1 VRLNRAKALCGGDV
15 TVGEVAATGV
25 FYRKGSGTTLSVR
38 TTKSRTARIL
48 AAGVVAWLAV
58 CFVAAS
64 AGASTVVATLATRA
78 TQGATAKSI
87 TVSGAVHNAG
97 GEPIAGADVYLAD
110 EKNTTRAHAVS
121 ADDGSFKL
129 SVERGGKYTVRAEK
143 HGWGGD
149 QSDPIELPRDA
160 NKRIELV
167 MENSRNEGANAGAGT
182 TATNTN
188 AGKNAAA
195 ANGVDKADGIEF
207 SDEPNFTVAGIT
219 DRSNLGL
226 HGSDT
231 TARTSDALARETL
244 GLKSEDAE
252 KRANADAA
260 AMKKYQLAIAA
271 ESKGDFAAARDLTQ
285 KILAGGD
292 DAEGHHLLGDIDERA
307 NDPLGAVREYERA
320 ARMYASEQNYFD
332 WGAEL
337 LLHKAEQPAAEVFGK
352 GVSLHPQ
359 SARMLAGL
367 GAAQYAV
374 RSYED
379 AARSLC
385 KAADLQPGDAAAYL
399 FLGQMEKT
407 VAGPLACAE
416 EKLAEFAREQPAN
429 AVANYYYAISL
440 MKRGKQERGSGDLRA
455 AQTLLEKAVTLK
467 PDFGEAF
474 VQLGVLEAERGDSVS
489 AIRNYQ
495 KAVAVNPK
503 LSDAHYRLSLAL
515 KRSGDEAGAKR
526 ELAAYQEAQKN
537 ESAEAELQ
545 GRALKQ
551 FMVVLKNS
559 AGTK

>member
-1 VRLNRAKALCGGDV
+1 LGVRAGQSKFGAVR
-15 TVGEVAATGV
+15 V
-25 FYRKGSGTTLSVR
+25 FAG
-38 TTKSRTARIL
+38 
-48 AAGVVAWLAV
+48 GVVALLVV
-58 CFVAAS
+58 CSLGVFA
-64 AGASTVVATLATRA
+64 
-78 TQGATAKSI
+78 ATAKIATTTWTAQDASAKSVS
-87 TVSGAVHNAG
+87 VSGVVHNAG
-97 GEPIAGADVYLAD
+97 GEPIAGANVYLD
-110 EKNTTRAHAVS
+110 DVKKVTVTRAVTG
-121 ADDGSFKL
+121 DGGEFKL
-129 SVERGGKYTVRAEK
+129 TAERGGTYTVRCEK
-143 HGWGGD
+143 AGWTGD

-160 NKRIELV
+160 NKRVELV
-167 MENSRNEGANAGAGT
+167 MENSRNQGAASASGTGTAASSAAGSNAGQ
-182 TATNTN
+182 TAT
-188 AGKNAAA
+188 A
-195 ANGVDKADGIEF
+195 ANGANGIEF

-231 TARTSDALARETL
+231 TARTSDALARETAE
-244 GLKSEDAE
+244 LKSEDAA
-252 KRANADAA
+252 KAANPDAA
-260 AMKKYQLAIAA
+260 GLKKYQLAIAA

-285 KILAGGD
+285 KILASGN

-337 LLHKAEQPAAEVFGK
+337 LLHKAEQPAVEVFGK

-374 RSYED
+374 RSYEN
-379 AARSLC
+379 AAASLC
-385 KAADLQPGDAAAYL
+385 KAADLRPGDTAAYL

-416 EKLAEFAREQPAN
+416 EKLAAFAREQPGN

-440 MKRGKQERGSGDLRA
+440 MKRAKQDGRGADLRA
-455 AQTLLEKAVTLK
+455 AQALLEKAVSLK
-467 PDFGEAF
+467 PEFGEAF
-474 VQLGVLEAERGDSVS
+474 VQLGVLEAERGDFAA

-495 KAVAVNPK
+495 KAIAVGPQ
-503 LSDAHYRLSLAL
+503 LSEAHYRLSLAY
-515 KRSGDEAGAKR
+515 KRAGDEAGAKR
-526 ELAAYQEAQKN
+526 ELAAYQEALKN

-545 GRALKQ
+545 GRELKQ

-559 AGTK
+559 AGGTK